1 MNVLLLASP
10 DIAQFRMRGSL
21 QSYSLSVMNK
31 DPPINAEG
39 EMMDLEGP
47 LGELTLV
54 PYFAPGISKAQGD
67 EGS

>member
-1 MNVLLLASP
+1 
-10 DIAQFRMRGSL
+10 
-21 QSYSLSVMNK
+21 MNK
-31 DPPINAEG
+31 DLPINAEG

-54 PYFAPGISKAQGD
+54 PYFAPGTSEAQGD